1 MHPGVCVCVYMCVC
15 VRVYV
20 CVYMCVCVQEY
31 WRGGKGRVSMSTAG
45 TQGCTIGHCRL

>member
-20 CVYMCVCVQEY
+20 CVYMCVCVHVCQQLTLGVFLSY
-31 WRGGKGRVSMSTAG
+31 FL
-45 TQGCTIGHCRL
+45 HLF